1 MRKPYKKISYKD
13 RQTIEQMFEKG
24 ATPKEL
30 ATATGVHIATI
41 YRELQR
47 GNENGKYNAEIA
59 QRAI

>member
-1 MRKPYKKISYKD
+1 MRKVYKRLTFKD
-13 RQTIEQMFEKG
+13 RQTIERMSRNG

-30 ATATGVHIATI
+30 AAATGVHLATV

-47 GNENGKYNAEIA
+47 GDENGHYNAEIA